1 MSIGALQKTANTSR
15 STARTHGSQS
25 RNIVTGESE
34 RMTKEELKKHCLK
47 QVEACEMWAKHNG
60 EEPHGKVYEEHKLIL
75 ELLEQES
82 MLEKIREEVDFQEKW
97 LMDAG
102 YNAYNV
108 DIAFNSIRSVVKE
121 SEE

>member
-1 MSIGALQKTANTSR
+1 
-15 STARTHGSQS
+15 
-25 RNIVTGESE
+25 
-34 RMTKEELKKHCLK
+34 MTKTF
-47 QVEACEMWAKHNG
+47 G
-60 EEPHGKVYEEHKLIL
+60 
-75 ELLEQES
+75 LLDQES
-82 MLEKIREEVDFQEKW
+82 MLERIREEVDFQEKW

>member
-1 MSIGALQKTANTSR
+1 MTIEETIKHAEEVAEEQEKLAKRYDDASGYTAKQCIKCADEHR
-15 STARTHGSQS
+15 QLA
-25 RNIVTGESE
+25 EW
-34 RMTKEELKKHCLK
+34 LKDYKR
-47 QVEACEMWAKHNG
+47 
-60 EEPHGKVYEEHKLIL
+60 
-75 ELLEQES
+75 LLDQES
-82 MLEKIREEVDFQEKW
+82 MLEKIRKEVDFQEKW

>member
-1 MSIGALQKTANTSR
+1 MKIEEAIKHAEEVAEEQEKLAKRYDDASGYTRSHIESIRTSDAKQCIKCADEHR
-15 STARTHGSQS
+15 QLA
-25 RNIVTGESE
+25 EW
-34 RMTKEELKKHCLK
+34 LKDYKR
-47 QVEACEMWAKHNG
+47 
-60 EEPHGKVYEEHKLIL
+60 
-75 ELLEQES
+75 LLDQES
-82 MLEKIREEVDFQEKW
+82 MLEKIRAEIDCQEKW